1 MAVWIIHS
9 CVTTYSPRA
18 SPSCCL
24 WLLHYTPCSP
34 GRGGLNSTGWYAK
47 SPTVQDTFWSI
58 PDIISCAG
66 VTMSWGLHAKHA
78 PNVFFCSTP
87 PQLFW
92 LQPLISSHTKLGAS
106 HPNGSKLLIWFFERS
121 RYLSGRNK
129 SNTAKARPLDKT
141 TLRVSK
147 NISEIS

>member
-1 MAVWIIHS
+1 MDNALVCNHIQPS
-9 CVTTYSPRA
+9 GFALMLFVVTA
-18 SPSCCL
+18 L
-24 WLLHYTPCSP
+24 VHYTPYSP
-34 GRGGLNSTGWYAK
+34 GRGGLNSTGWYTK

-78 PNVFFCSTP
+78 PNVFLQHTSTII
-87 PQLFW
+87 LVTTTDK
-92 LQPLISSHTKLGAS
+92 QPYKLGAS

-129 SNTAKARPLDKT
+129 SSTAKARPLDKT